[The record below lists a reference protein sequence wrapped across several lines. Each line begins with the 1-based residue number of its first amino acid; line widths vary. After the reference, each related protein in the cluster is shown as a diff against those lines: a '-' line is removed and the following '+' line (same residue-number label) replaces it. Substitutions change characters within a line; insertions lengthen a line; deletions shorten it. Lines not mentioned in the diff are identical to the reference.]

1 MSVKSPA
8 RRNACLYLGQFLV
21 ERVLEGVGRGV
32 VDADTAVAVDGV
44 RGADAGA
51 AGGAAEAAVTTDAAA
66 CGAIFAVGICS
77 CDCEPCNGKV
87 AQNIIVVLKLK

>member
-1 MSVKSPA
+1 M
-8 RRNACLYLGQFLV
+8 NACLYLGQFLV

-51 AGGAAEAAVTTDAAA
+51 AGGAAEAAVAADAAA
-66 CGAIFAVGICS
+66 AWGAIFAVRICM
-77 CDCEPCNGKV
+77 CEPCNG
-87 AQNIIVVLKLK
+87 